1 MNFINALEAKDVPV
15 ELKYC
20 ERCGGLWLRPLG
32 GEGVY
37 CPGCCVRLAILPGPT
52 GRRGLK
58 PRPQQDEEMQGQ
70 IQIESL
76 LGVAEMG
83 VEG

>member
-1 MNFINALEAKDVPV
+1 MNFINALEAKDVAV

-20 ERCGGLWLRPLG
+20 ERCGGLWLREHG

-37 CPGCCVRLAILPGPT
+37 CPGCRVRLEELPALT
-52 GRRGLK
+52 RRSSFKQRLARGKDLHGK
-58 PRPQQDEEMQGQ
+58 MQIG
-70 IQIESL
+70 IL
-76 LGVAEMG
+76 LGVAETG